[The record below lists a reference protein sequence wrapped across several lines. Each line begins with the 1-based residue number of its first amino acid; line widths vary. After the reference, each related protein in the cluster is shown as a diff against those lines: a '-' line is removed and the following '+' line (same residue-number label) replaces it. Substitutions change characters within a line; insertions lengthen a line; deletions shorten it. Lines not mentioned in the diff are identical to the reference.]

1 MDSDIGVRL
10 KALRNMYGL
19 SQREVAKRAG
29 VTNSTISLI
38 EQGRVSP
45 SVDSLK
51 KVLDSFSLTLIEFL
65 TMDLEE
71 ADDKIY
77 FAKEDLLEFFE
88 NGAHLKLV
96 GANRKDRKLRFL
108 HERYEPGAHSGDEML
123 THDSEE
129 AGMVIQGKIE
139 LTVGQKSRT
148 LNEGDSY
155 YINNKIPHRFK
166 NVGKS
171 EAVIIS
177 AATPPSF

>member
-1 MDSDIGVRL
+1 MENEIGTRL

-45 SVDSLK
+45 SIDSLK
-51 KVLDSFSLTLIEFL
+51 KVLASFSMTLIDFL
-65 TMDLEE
+65 TMDMEQ
-71 ADDKIY
+71 DDKIF
-77 FAKEDLLEFFE
+77 FAKDELIEFFE

-96 GANRKDRKLRFL
+96 GANRKNRKLRFL
-108 HERYEPGAHSGDEML
+108 HERYEQGAHSGDKML

-129 AGMVIQGKIE
+129 AGFVIKGEIE
-139 LTVGQKSRT
+139 LTVGQRT
-148 LNEGDSY
+148 RLLKAGDSY
-155 YINNKIPHRFK
+155 YINNNIPHRFK
-166 NVGKS
+166 NVGKG
-171 EAVIIS
+171 ECIVIS

>member
-1 MDSDIGVRL
+1 MDNDIGARL
-10 KALRNMYGL
+10 KALRNMHGL

-29 VTNSTISLI
+29 VTNSTVSLI

-51 KVLDSFSLTLIEFL
+51 KVLDSFSVTLIEFL
-65 TMDLEE
+65 TMDLET
-71 ADDKIY
+71 DDKI
-77 FAKEDLLEFFE
+77 FFEKDELIEFFE

-129 AGMVIQGKIE
+129 AGIVIQGELE
-139 LTVGQKSRT
+139 LTVGQRT
-148 LNEGDSY
+148 KTLKAGDSY
-155 YINNKIPHRFK
+155 YINNNIPHRFK
-166 NVGKS
+166 NVGKG
-171 EAVIIS
+171 ELIVVS

>member
-1 MDSDIGVRL
+1 MDNNIGPRL
-10 KALRNMYGL
+10 KALRNMHGL

-51 KVLDSFSLTLIEFL
+51 KVLDSFSITLIQFL
-65 TMDLEE
+65 TMDMES
-71 ADDKIY
+71 DDKI
-77 FAKEDLLEFFE
+77 FFKKDELIEFFE

-108 HERYEPGAHSGDEML
+108 HERYEIGAHSGDEML

-129 AGMVIQGKIE
+129 AGFVIQGKLE
-139 LTVGQKSRT
+139 LTVGQRT
-148 LNEGDSY
+148 QVLGAGDSY
-155 YINNKIPHRFK
+155 YINNNIPHRFK
-166 NVGKS
+166 NIGKT
-171 EAVIIS
+171 ECIIVS

>member
-1 MDSDIGVRL
+1 MESDIGTRL

-51 KVLDSFSLTLIEFL
+51 KVLSSFSISLIDFL
-65 TMDLEE
+65 TMDMESN
-71 ADDKIY
+71 DKI
-77 FAKEDLLEFFE
+77 FFEKNELIEFFE

-108 HERYEPGAHSGDEML
+108 HERYEVGAHSGNEML
-123 THDSEE
+123 THDSDE
-129 AGMVIQGKIE
+129 AGMVLQGKLE
-139 LTVGQKSRT
+139 LTVGQRSKI
-148 LNEGDSY
+148 LCEGDSY
-155 YINNKIPHRFK
+155 YINTNIPHRFK
-166 NVGKS
+166 NVGKD
-171 EAVIIS
+171 ECIVIS

>member
-1 MDSDIGVRL
+1 MENDVGTRL

-51 KVLDSFSLTLIEFL
+51 KVLGSFSLTLIDFL
-65 TMDLEE
+65 TMDMES
-71 ADDKIY
+71 DDKI
-77 FAKEDLLEFFE
+77 FFEKNELIEFFE

-108 HERYEPGAHSGDEML
+108 HERYEFGAHSGDDMI
-123 THDSEE
+123 THNSEE
-129 AGMVIQGKIE
+129 AGIVIKGEVE
-139 LTVGQKSRT
+139 LTVGQRT
-148 LNEGDSY
+148 KCLKVGDSY
-155 YINNKIPHRFK
+155 YINNNIPHRFK
-166 NVGKS
+166 NTGKG
-171 EAVIIS
+171 ECIVVS